1 MELFFEFE
9 PICGLSYEV
18 LNLVRSLMI
27 ELAFIKSLK
36 NDLQNDDI
44 MITLDTIFK
53 VYVNYGHAEL

>member
-1 MELFFEFE
+1 MELIFEFE

-53 VYVNYGHAEL
+53 VYGHAEL